1 VIKVGINGG
10 FGFIGYHLWLY
21 LTYKCNDIDV
31 IRLSKEL
38 TQSEISNCDIIFHMA
53 EQNSGDVNEL
63 YKNNTNSAI
72 KLTNKLNEY
81 GVNPKIIYTSSIHQ
95 NIDNLYGKWRR
106 DNIDMFLKK
115 GVDLTVVQLPNIFGP
130 FCKPNYNSFIATF
143 CDTIINGD
151 NKLKVN
157 DSKINLL
164 YVDNL
169 CKQLYEV
176 IKESRIEL
184 DVDITTSVNEIH
196 NLLLNFKEKYINNGE
211 IPLLND
217 DFEINL
223 FNTFRSYIKDDN
235 LKTNVKINVDSR
247 GVLSE
252 LMISRIKGQIFYSTT
267 NTNCTRGNHF
277 HTKRI
282 ERFCVLSGTALI
294 QIRKVGTDKII
305 EYYIS
310 GDDYQVIDIP
320 VCYTHNLKNIGNT
333 TLICCFWMNDILSE
347 QTPDD
352 TYYEIV

>member
-38 TQSEISNCDIIFHMA
+38 TQSEISECDIIFHMA

-63 YKNNTNSAI
+63 YKNNTNSSI

-81 GVNPKIIYTSSIHQ
+81 GVTPKIIYTSSIHQ

-196 NLLLNFKEKYINNGE
+196 NLLLNFKDTYINNGE
-211 IPLLND
+211 IPVLNG

-310 GDDYQVIDIP
+310 GDDYQVIDMP
-320 VCYTHNLKNIGNT
+320 VCYTHNLKNVGNN
-333 TLICCFWMNDILSE
+333 TLVCCFWMNDILSE
-347 QTPDD
+347 QNPDD